1 MPITTATAKRTFS
14 VLRRLKTYLQ
24 STMSQE
30 RLNNVILL
38 HIHKDI
44 TDSLDL
50 TDIARSFLRQM
61 KEDNDILENSN
72 RYGSF
77 LETIFLLTHACM
89 MLCYFHHYYNPMK
102 LQRDIHFHF

>member
-14 VLRRLKTYLQ
+14 VLRRLKTYLR

-30 RLNNVILL
+30 RLNNVIL

-72 RYGSF
+72 RF
-77 LETIFLLTHACM
+77 FWKQ
-89 MLCYFHHYYNPMK
+89 F
-102 LQRDIHFHF
+102 FF